1 MPAHES
7 LSPQFGQSSRDAQR
21 RERLLSKSQAMLDD
35 IDHTVDNKPYQP
47 TEVEKAAEARNT
59 KQWGPDPDPVNA
71 DHPTV
76 FRFRY
81 GHEPE
86 MNDDFYRT
94 TEQEGLGHGGYLT
107 ENTDQISGGRIDMF
121 GGTYFQPYRKNEL
134 TIDEDG
140 PLHGVA
146 KPIYDN
152 AEYHDRGDVD
162 GQLLWTASG
171 KPVRQK
177 DLEYMSKE
185 EKRKLRK
192 GK

>member
-1 MPAHES
+1 
-7 LSPQFGQSSRDAQR
+7 
-21 RERLLSKSQAMLDD
+21 MLDD
-35 IDHTVDNKPYQP
+35 IDYAVGNKPYQP
-47 TEVEKAAEARNT
+47 TELEKTNEARLT

-71 DHPTV
+71 EHPTV
-76 FRFRY
+76 HRFRY
-81 GHEPE
+81 GHEPNMGE
-86 MNDDFYRT
+86 DFYRT
-94 TEQEGLGHGGYLT
+94 HEQEGIGHGGYLT
-107 ENTDQISGGRIDMF
+107 SHTDQMNGSRINMF
-121 GGTYFQPYRKNEL
+121 GSTTYTPYRKNEL

-140 PLHGVA
+140 PLHGLA
-146 KPIYDN
+146 KPIYKDD
-152 AEYHDRGDVD
+152 ESRDLTDTD

>member
-1 MPAHES
+1 
-7 LSPQFGQSSRDAQR
+7 
-21 RERLLSKSQAMLDD
+21 MLDD
-35 IDHTVDNKPYQP
+35 IDFTVDNKPLP
-47 TEVEKAAEARNT
+47 RNEAVEASLT
-59 KQWGPDPDPVNA
+59 KQRGPDPDPVSSE
-71 DHPTV
+71 HPTV

-86 MNDDFYRT
+86 MDGDFYRT
-94 TEQEGLGHGGYLT
+94 HEQEGLGHGGYLT
-107 ENTDQISGGRIDMF
+107 ENTDQLSGGRVNMF
-121 GGTYFQPYRKNEL
+121 GQTSYTPYRKNEL

-146 KPIYDN
+146 RPIYKDDE
-152 AEYHDRGDVD
+152 ARDLGDTD

-177 DLEYMSKE
+177 ELEYMSKE